1 LPDVPIVNA
10 ATAYYHPDSGDLFIL
25 LFNQAF
31 YMGDQVKALL
41 LCWNQMCVHGV
52 IMDNCPI
59 HLSPNCSST
68 HSIYV
73 PEHDLHILL
82 QLDGIVS
89 YIDTFCPSDDDLEH
103 GTWVEMSL
111 LTDWDPY
118 SQDFLQ
124 QEEKP
129 MSEDGG
135 YFCHS
140 VNSIGT
146 HQALLCCCLF
156 RLR

>member
-1 LPDVPIVNA
+1 
-10 ATAYYHPDSGDLFIL
+10 
-25 LFNQAF
+25 
-31 YMGDQVKALL
+31 MKASL
-41 LCWNQMCVHGV
+41 LCRNQMRVHGA
-52 IMDNCPI
+52 IADNCPI

-140 VNSIGT
+140 VNSIGS
-146 HQALLCCCLF
+146 HQALSDVVLSSVLPSLSPELLVEELDW
-156 RLR
+156 REAQVSYTRQEIMATKAGAH